1 MPRINTESRLIPA
14 MKELQSIF
22 IAQQNND
29 VSVSRAKFND
39 WADSWG
45 NKTLLFQ
52 SLYSKGIPIPE
63 LAKWLSPTQN
73 QGQVRNAVV
82 KINDISYVQ
91 SVIGANRTIEDF
103 KKILV
108 YSTTENNTSM
118 INSIAS
124 GYTNAIRYWWSRQG
138 GNQQRVVRQPRTTS
152 PSEPTTS
159 NGGTT
164 AITEGVLNSLYQ
176 IIKYNHSSIQW
187 WVDNRITS
195 QTPSELATSWDE
207 FLNGRLLNPSNS
219 LLTNPY
225 TQIQIQ
231 ELGFWR
237 SQSDSARI
245 MLQKMSLVLLFDLN
259 NYNRG
264 LTFKVLNLNADFIV
278 RFKDRFGQQN
288 TTARIIQDLQRKES
302 GYENRVKLPDN
313 AFRILQR
320 IYIGRGG
327 QETTTTQRTENL
339 QQQDTAA
346 NTLVRDIPFTNSF
359 GLEIEYFYPT
369 VEKVILEG
377 KKVGIKIVNEGYTH
391 EVKDYWKLVRD
402 GSLSGTNNKEI
413 VSPILR
419 GKKGIIEMKKCLT
432 ALHNAGV
439 LVNKTTG
446 VHLHLGAKDLTLQTW
461 KNLLFNYLGFQP
473 IIDKMMA
480 NYRRNNRNWAMQPN
494 LKFDSNSNTPVV
506 DRDWRSTVEAARTFR
521 DLQLIYLKNT
531 NTSTN
536 LDSET
541 EYRSSARYYA
551 INLFSYT
558 KHGTVEFRQHGGSI
572 EYDTLTAWLL
582 FMHYLIEVSKKKELT
597 NFSFDNLMNFT
608 PVPLHSW
615 IANRIF
621 DLSDKNPNET
631 AIDIYTSFNQ
641 RN

>member
-1 MPRINTESRLIPA
+1 MPRINTESRLISA

-52 SLYSKGIPIPE
+52 SLYSKGIPIAE

-118 INSIAS
+118 INSVAS
-124 GYTNAIRYWWSRQG
+124 GYTNAIRYWWDRQG

-152 PSEPTTS
+152 PSEPTTT

-164 AITEGVLNSLYQ
+164 EITEGVLNSLYQ

-195 QTPSELATSWDE
+195 QTPSELAISWDE

-327 QETTTTQRTENL
+327 QETTTTQRTETL

-346 NTLVRDIPFTNSF
+346 STLVRNIPFTNTF
-359 GLEIEYFYPT
+359 GLEIEYFYTP
-369 VEKVILEG
+369 VSKLISEG
-377 KKVGIKIVNEGYTH
+377 KKVGIQIIDLGYTH
-391 EVKDYWKLVRD
+391 NVTTEWKIVSD
-402 GSLSGTNNKEI
+402 ASVTGSNGKEL
-413 VSPILR
+413 VSPILK
-419 GKKGIIEMKKCLT
+419 GKKGLVEMRKCLN
-432 ALHNAGV
+432 AMANAGA
-439 LVNKTTG
+439 LVNESCG
-446 VHLHLGAKDLTLQTW
+446 LHLHFGAKDLSLQTW
-461 KNLLFNYLGFQP
+461 KNLLLNYDGFQP
-473 IIDKMMA
+473 IIDKFLA
-480 NYRRNNRNWAMQPN
+480 SYRRGNNKWSKN
-494 LKFDSNSNTPVV
+494 LSSV
-506 DRDWRSTVEAARTFR
+506 SGFR
-521 DLQLIYLKNT
+521 QKVKDATSFRQLQLIFLQANGV
-531 NTSTN
+531 
-536 LDSET
+536 SEGQGT
-541 EYRSSARYYA
+541 DYEYRSSARYYA
-551 INLFSYT
+551 VNLMPYA
-558 KHGTVEFRQHGGSI
+558 KHGTIEFRQHGANI
-572 EYDTLTAWLL
+572 EIDTVTAWVL

-597 NFSFDNLMNFT
+597 NYSFENIQNFT
-608 PVPLHSW
+608 PVALSTFL
-615 IANRIF
+615 ANRIF
-621 DLSDKNPNET
+621 DLSEP
-631 AIDIYTSFNQ
+631 S
-641 RN
+641 RNAVSNNSRYEDRS

>member
-1 MPRINTESRLIPA
+1 MPRINTESRLISA

-39 WADSWG
+39 WADNWG

-52 SLYSKGIPIPE
+52 SLYSKGIPISE

-124 GYTNAIRYWWSRQG
+124 GYTNAIRYWWNRQG

-152 PSEPTTS
+152 PSEPTTT

-164 AITEGVLNSLYQ
+164 EITEGVLNSLYQ

-264 LTFKVLNLNADFIV
+264 LTFRVLNLNADFIG

-302 GYENRVKLPDN
+302 GYENKVKLTDRE
-313 AFRILQR
+313 FRILQR

-327 QETTTTQRTENL
+327 QETTTTQPTENL

-346 NTLVRDIPFTNSF
+346 STLVRNIPFTNTF
-359 GLEIEYFYPT
+359 GLEIEYFYTP
-369 VEKVILEG
+369 VSKLISEG
-377 KKVGIKIVNEGYTH
+377 KKVGIQIIDLGYTH
-391 EVKDYWKLVRD
+391 NVTTEWKIVSD
-402 GSLSGTNNKEI
+402 ASVTGSNGKEL
-413 VSPILR
+413 VSPILK
-419 GKKGIIEMKKCLT
+419 GKKGLVEMRKCLN
-432 ALHNAGV
+432 AMANAGA
-439 LVNKTTG
+439 LVNESCG
-446 VHLHLGAKDLTLQTW
+446 LHLHFGAKDLSLQTW
-461 KNLLFNYLGFQP
+461 KNLLLNYDGFQP
-473 IIDKMMA
+473 IIDKFLA
-480 NYRRNNRNWAMQPN
+480 SYRRGNNKWSKN
-494 LKFDSNSNTPVV
+494 LSSV
-506 DRDWRSTVEAARTFR
+506 SGFR
-521 DLQLIYLKNT
+521 QKVKDATSFRQLQLIFLQANGV
-531 NTSTN
+531 
-536 LDSET
+536 SEGQGT
-541 EYRSSARYYA
+541 DYEYRSSARYYA
-551 INLFSYT
+551 VNLMPYA
-558 KHGTVEFRQHGGSI
+558 KHGTIEFRQHGANI
-572 EYDTLTAWLL
+572 EIDTVTAWVL

-597 NFSFDNLMNFT
+597 NYSFENIQNFT
-608 PVPLHSW
+608 PVALSTFL
-615 IANRIF
+615 ANRIF
-621 DLSDKNPNET
+621 DLSEP
-631 AIDIYTSFNQ
+631 S
-641 RN
+641 RNAVSNNSRYEDRS